1 MPAKNDSALLVARAP
16 GLFNVVGGAWP
27 IVWLRS
33 FEWVFGPKEEDWL
46 QKTSGALFMSTGIA
60 QLMTEDSPESIRF
73 ARRVGIGVALTYL
86 TIDLIYVPKG
96 RLRKTYLLDA
106 LMEAGW
112 LYAWA
117 KAERRSPH

>member
-1 MPAKNDSALLVARAP
+1 MPARNESALRVARAQ

-27 IVWLRS
+27 ILWLRS
-33 FEWVFGPKEEDWL
+33 FEWVFGPKEEEWL
-46 QKTSGALFMSTGIA
+46 QKTSGALFMSVGIA

-73 ARRVGIGVALTYL
+73 ARRVGVGVALTYL

-96 RLRKTYLLDA
+96 RLRMTYLLDA

-117 KAERRSPH
+117 RASNED